1 MTEIRTISTS
11 ANTADCDPIPLRTT
25 ERIRLVFCPLL
36 VKNPNEPAAC
46 VKGSFLYQKKNKNDE
61 WSSITGISLAS
72 LKSGEGYQL
81 ELHSQELLT
90 LMRGLSPLYRI
101 YRQEG
106 IPRGKSKFVK
116 IETGLARFFE
126 LGQNELKGFLE
137 THSGDAAEILL
148 KLIKW
153 LAGSPQGISAISQMS
168 ASELPAL
175 SALLGVSGIKSAV
188 TYWLANET
196 NAEEEFWQHALEE
209 RAYVLSQVYS
219 YPIVI
224 IKAKAYL
231 GGKKL
236 DNKGGKLADFLLAA
250 ESTNAAL
257 IVEVKT
263 PRTKLLGPEYRDGVY
278 PFSSELTGAIAQALT
293 YQRSLGLDFRSLAEN
308 SSKKLLMGEPRCL
321 VIAGNS
327 RLELANDA
335 MKESFEL
342 QRERLQ
348 GVTVITYDELFLKIR
363 RLIELLEK
371 SGV

>member
-1 MTEIRTISTS
+1 MTEIHTTSTS
-11 ANTADCDPIPLRTT
+11 RNTAECDPIPLRTT
-25 ERIRLVFCPLL
+25 ERVRLVFSPLL
-36 VKNPNEPAAC
+36 VRNSNEPAAC
-46 VKGSFLYQKKNKNDE
+46 VKGSFVYQRKNKDDE
-61 WSSITGISLAS
+61 WASITEVSLAT

-116 IETGLARFFE
+116 IEAGLARFFE
-126 LGQNELKGFLE
+126 LGQNEIRGFLE
-137 THSGDAAEILL
+137 AHSVDAAEILL
-148 KLIKW
+148 KLIRW
-153 LAGSPQGISAISQMS
+153 VAGSQQGISTLSKIS
-168 ASELPAL
+168 ASELPTVT
-175 SALLGVSGIKSAV
+175 ALLGLSAVKSAV
-188 TYWLANET
+188 KYWLANEA
-196 NAEEEFWQHALEE
+196 NGEEEFWQHTLEE

-231 GGKKL
+231 GGKQF

-263 PRTKLLGPEYRDGVY
+263 PKTRLLGPEYRDGVY
-278 PFSSELTGAIAQALT
+278 PLSSELTGAIAQALT
-293 YQRSLGLDFRSLAEN
+293 YQRSLGLDFRSLAAN
-308 SSKKLLMGEPRCL
+308 SKKKLLLGEPRCL
-321 VIAGNS
+321 VIAGNRS
-327 RLELANDA
+327 ELANDA

-342 QRERLQ
+342 QRERLH
-348 GVTVITYDELFLKIR
+348 GVTAITYDELFLKIQ
-363 RLIELLEK
+363 RLIELLETP
-371 SGV
+371 GV